1 MTAHHAI
8 LQFPILRSPSCTS
21 VPSPPLHPSP
31 FHPQPG
37 PTRFPRSLPVTR
49 VTGPTPG
56 LALGE
61 RYQLDRELGSGGMA
75 TVYLA
80 FDLRYDR
87 PVAFKLLRRDVTLA
101 IDTERFRRE
110 IATAARLQ
118 HPHICS
124 VYDNGEADGQLWYTM
139 PYVRGETLRERLRRE
154 QRLGVAD
161 ALRITR
167 ECAAALAYA
176 HRAGVVHRD
185 VKPENILLTEDGNAM
200 LADFGIAVPVNR
212 PLADHLTDEGHGVG
226 TPMYMAP
233 EQALAQPA
241 DPRADQYALAA
252 VCYEMLAGR
261 TTHPAST
268 IHAVIAQR
276 VTSTPPEVRTFRP
289 ETPEFVGRALA
300 RALSLDPA
308 DRFPSIADFARALTE
323 PVPRRGWRV
332 PRWAWIALATVSTAA
347 AIALALRQPSS
358 RPAAVP
364 PAVPPAVAAEP
375 GIRLA
380 VLSFENLG
388 DSADAYFADGMADEI
403 RSKLAGLPGLEV
415 IARGSSSQYRGSAKP
430 PAEIARELNVP
441 YLLTGTIR
449 WEKGPKR
456 SRVRVSPELIEAGT
470 GLTRWARPFDA
481 AFTDVFAVQAD
492 IAGQVAGAL
501 HLALTDSARAQLS
514 AVPTTSLDAYSRYLR
529 GRELRSGE
537 SSPEVLRA
545 AITELRQAVR
555 QDTAF
560 VAAWAELAQAQI
572 EVFRQGGLMVADAD
586 SARVSLQRAIALAPT
601 SPDVLGASARYELRV
616 KGDFPSALR
625 DYREALRA
633 APHRSDLLIGAG
645 TVELEL
651 NRWTEAVADLEHAA
665 RLDPRSPDAAVWLG
679 TTYYRLRR
687 YDSARHE
694 LERAQALRPAS
705 LSLAYIRARL
715 AIAQADLP
723 GARRVFR
730 EMERASGPRAVA
742 AYVALR
748 EDLIWALEDDQLLM
762 VTTLTPDDLDGGRA
776 DWALALA
783 EAHRFLGDSARSVAY
798 ADSAVTAYDAM
809 LAGWG
814 NRRDRGQIVATRAL
828 SLALGGR
835 MQEARAAADE
845 AGRLQP
851 LASGLQGPYVTYVR
865 SRIDAMSGDRVSAVA
880 RLRTI
885 LAVPAQ
891 QSRGWFAID
900 RTLAPLHGDPEFEAL
915 LDRP

>member
-1 MTAHHAI
+1 VI
-8 LQFPILRSPSCTS
+8 
-21 VPSPPLHPSP
+21 
-31 FHPQPG
+31 
-37 PTRFPRSLPVTR
+37 R
-49 VTGPTPG
+49 VTGPAPG
-56 LALGE
+56 LALGG

-154 QRLGVAD
+154 QRLEVAD

-185 VKPENILLTEDGNAM
+185 VKPENILLTEDGNSM

-261 TTHPAST
+261 TTHPGAT

-276 VTSTPPEVRTFRP
+276 VTATPPQIRTFRP
-289 ETPEFVGRALA
+289 ETPQSVERALA

-323 PVPRRGWRV
+323 GAPLRARRV

-347 AIALALRQPSS
+347 AIALALRQPSA

-364 PAVPPAVAAEP
+364 SAGVPPAVAADP

-380 VLSFENLG
+380 VLAFENLG

-430 PAEIARELNVP
+430 PAEIARELGVP

-470 GLTRWARPFDA
+470 GITRWGRPFDA
-481 AFTDVFAVQAD
+481 AITDVFAVQAD

-514 AVPTTSLDAYSRYLR
+514 AVPTTSLDAYAHYLR
-529 GRELRSGE
+529 SRELRSGE
-537 SSPEVLRA
+537 STPEVLRA

-616 KGDFPSALR
+616 KGDLPSALR

-651 NRWTEAVADLEHAA
+651 NRWTEAVADLEQAT
-665 RLDPRSPDAAVWLG
+665 RVDPRSPDAAASLG
-679 TTYYRLRR
+679 TAFFRLRR

-694 LERAQALRPAS
+694 FERAQALRPTS
-705 LSLAYIRARL
+705 LSLAYTRARL
-715 AIAQADLP
+715 ATAQADLP

-748 EDLIWALEDDQLLM
+748 EDLIWALEDDQLRM

-776 DWALALA
+776 DWALAVA
-783 EAHRFLGDSARSVAY
+783 EAHHFLGDSARSVAY
-798 ADSAVTAYDAM
+798 ADSAVTAYDTM
-809 LAGWG
+809 LVRWG
-814 NRRDRGQIVATRAL
+814 NRRDRGQIVVTRAL
-828 SLALGGR
+828 ALALAGR
-835 MQEARAAADE
+835 MQEAHAAADE

-851 LASGLQGPYVTYVR
+851 LTSGLQGPYVTYVR
-865 SRIDAMSGDRVSAVA
+865 SRIDAMSGDHLSAVA

-900 RTLAPLHGDPEFEAL
+900 RTLAPLHGDPDFEAL
-915 LDRP
+915 LDQP

>member
-1 MTAHHAI
+1 
-8 LQFPILRSPSCTS
+8 
-21 VPSPPLHPSP
+21 
-31 FHPQPG
+31 
-37 PTRFPRSLPVTR
+37 
-49 VTGPTPG
+49 
-56 LALGE
+56 
-61 RYQLDRELGSGGMA
+61 MA

-185 VKPENILLTEDGNAM
+185 VKPENILLTEDGNSM
-200 LADFGIAVPVNR
+200 LADFGIAVPVDR
-212 PLADHLTDEGHGVG
+212 LLGDHLTDEGHGVG

-261 TTHPAST
+261 TTHPGAT
-268 IHAVIAQR
+268 VHAVIAQR
-276 VTSTPPEVRTFRP
+276 VTATPPEVRTFRP
-289 ETPEFVGRALA
+289 DTPESVERALA
-300 RALSLDPA
+300 RALALDPA

-323 PVPRRGWRV
+323 PAPRRARRV
-332 PRWAWIALATVSTAA
+332 PRWAWIAMATVSTAA
-347 AIALALRQPSS
+347 AIALALRQPSA
-358 RPAAVP
+358 RPAAAPPTTIP
-364 PAVPPAVAAEP
+364 PAVTADP

-380 VLSFENLG
+380 VLAFENLG

-415 IARGSSSQYRGSAKP
+415 IARGSSSQYRGSTKP
-430 PAEIARELNVP
+430 PAEIARELGVP
-441 YLLTGTIR
+441 YLLTGTVR

-470 GLTRWARPFDA
+470 GVTRWARPFDA

-514 AVPTTSLDAYSRYLR
+514 AVPTTSLDAYARYLR
-529 GRELRSGE
+529 SRELRSGE
-537 SSPEVLRA
+537 FTPEVLRA
-545 AITELRQAVR
+545 AIAELSQAVR
-555 QDTAF
+555 QDSGF
-560 VAAWAELAQAQI
+560 VAAWAELAQAQMD
-572 EVFRQGGLMVADAD
+572 VFRQGGLMVSDAD
-586 SARVSLQRAIALAPT
+586 SARVSLRRAIALAPT
-601 SPDVLGASARYELRV
+601 SPDVLAASARYALGV
-616 KGDFPSALR
+616 QGDFPSALR
-625 DYREALRA
+625 DYRQALRA

-645 TVELEL
+645 NVEMEL
-651 NRWTEAVADLEHAA
+651 NRWTEAVADLEHATS
-665 RLDPRSPDAAVWLG
+665 LDPRSPDAALWLG
-679 TTYYRLRR
+679 SAYFRLRR
-687 YDSARHE
+687 YDDARRE
-694 LERAQALRPAS
+694 LERAQALRPGS
-705 LSLAYIRARL
+705 LSLAYGRARL
-715 AIAQADLP
+715 AAARGDLP
-723 GARRVFR
+723 GVRRVFR
-730 EMERASGPRAVA
+730 EMERSSGPRAVA

-748 EDLIWALEDDQLLM
+748 EDLIWALEDDQLRI

-776 DWALALA
+776 DWALAVS

-798 ADSAVTAYDAM
+798 ADTAASAYDVM
-809 LAGWG
+809 LRGWG
-814 NRRDRGQIVATRAL
+814 TRRDRGQIVVTRAL
-828 SLALGGR
+828 ALALGGHVR
-835 MQEARAAADE
+835 EARAAADE

-851 LASGLQGPYVTYVR
+851 LGSGIQSPYVTYAR
-865 SRIDAMSGDRVSAVA
+865 SRVDVLTGDHVSAVA
-880 RLRTI
+880 RLRNI

-891 QSRGWFAID
+891 QSRGWFSID
-900 RTLAPLHGDPEFEAL
+900 RTLAALRGDPDFEAL
-915 LDRP
+915 LNHP

>member
-1 MTAHHAI
+1 
-8 LQFPILRSPSCTS
+8 
-21 VPSPPLHPSP
+21 
-31 FHPQPG
+31 
-37 PTRFPRSLPVTR
+37 
-49 VTGPTPG
+49 VTGPAPG
-56 LALGE
+56 IALGG

-101 IDTERFRRE
+101 IDAERFRRE

-139 PYVRGETLRERLRRE
+139 PYVRGESLRERLRRE
-154 QRLGVAD
+154 QRLGVAE

-185 VKPENILLTEDGNAM
+185 VKPENILLTEDGNSM
-200 LADFGIAVPVNR
+200 LADFGIAVPVDR
-212 PLADHLTDEGHGVG
+212 LRADHLTDEGHGVG

-261 TTHPAST
+261 PTHPGPT

-276 VTSTPPEVRTFRP
+276 VTATPPEVRTFRP
-289 ETPEFVGRALA
+289 DTPTSVGRALA

-308 DRFPSIADFARALTE
+308 DRFPSIADFSRALTE
-323 PVPRRGWRV
+323 PAPRGRARRV
-332 PRWAWIALATVSTAA
+332 PRWAWIGLATISTAA
-347 AIALALRQPSS
+347 AIALALRQPAA
-358 RPAAVP
+358 RPVAAPPPPAAI
-364 PAVPPAVAAEP
+364 PPAVAAEP

-380 VLSFENLG
+380 VLAFENLG

-415 IARGSSSQYRGSAKP
+415 IARGSSTQYRRSGKL
-430 PAEIARELNVP
+430 PAQIAEELGVP
-441 YLLTGTIR
+441 YLLTGTVR

-456 SRVRVSPELIEAGT
+456 SRVRVSPELIEAST
-470 GLTRWARPFDA
+470 GITRWARPFDA
-481 AFTDVFAVQAD
+481 AFTDVFAVQAG

-514 AVPTTSLDAYSRYLR
+514 TVPTTSLDAYARYLR
-529 GRELRSGE
+529 SRELRSGE
-537 SSPEVLRA
+537 FTPEVLRA
-545 AITELRQAVR
+545 AIAELSQAVR
-555 QDTAF
+555 LDTGF
-560 VAAWAELAQAQI
+560 VAAWAELAQAQMD
-572 EVFRQGGLMVADAD
+572 VFRQGGLMVSDAE
-586 SARVSLQRAIALAPT
+586 SAQVSLRRAIALAPA
-601 SPDVLGASARYELRV
+601 SPDALAASARYELGV
-616 KGDFPSALR
+616 EGDFPSALR

-645 TVELEL
+645 TVEMEL
-651 NRWTEAVADLEHAA
+651 SRWTEAVADLEHAA
-665 RLDPRSPDAAVWLG
+665 RLDPRSPDAALWLG
-679 TTYYRLRR
+679 SAYFRLRR
-687 YDSARHE
+687 YDEARRE
-694 LERAQALRPAS
+694 LARAQSLRPAS
-705 LSLAYIRARL
+705 LSLAYSRARL
-715 AIAQADLP
+715 ATAQGDLA
-723 GARRVFR
+723 GVRRVFR
-730 EMERASGPRAVA
+730 EMERSSGPRALA

-748 EDLIWALEDDQLLM
+748 EDLIWALEDDQLRL

-776 DWALALA
+776 DWALALS

-809 LAGWG
+809 LARWG
-814 NRRDRGQIVATRAL
+814 NRRDRGQIVVTRAL
-828 SLALGGR
+828 ALALGGR
-835 MQEARAAADE
+835 VREARAAADE

-851 LASGLQGPYVTYVR
+851 LGSGIQSPYVTYVR
-865 SRIDAMSGDRVSAVA
+865 GRIDLMTGDHVSAVA
-880 RLRTI
+880 RLRNV

-900 RTLAPLHGDPEFEAL
+900 RTLDPLRGDPDFEAL
-915 LDRP
+915 LTHP

>member
-1 MTAHHAI
+1 M
-8 LQFPILRSPSCTS
+8 
-21 VPSPPLHPSP
+21 
-31 FHPQPG
+31 
-37 PTRFPRSLPVTR
+37 
-49 VTGPTPG
+49 TGPAPS
-56 LALGE
+56 LALSG

-154 QRLGVAD
+154 QRLSVAD

-185 VKPENILLTEDGNAM
+185 VKPENILLTEDGNSM

-212 PLADHLTDEGHGVG
+212 VLGDHLTDEGHGVG

-261 TTHPAST
+261 TTHPGAT

-276 VTSTPPEVRTFRP
+276 VTATPPEVRTFRP
-289 ETPEFVGRALA
+289 DTPESVGRALA

-308 DRFPSIADFARALTE
+308 DRFPSIADFARSLTE
-323 PVPRRGWRV
+323 PAPRSRRV
-332 PRWAWIALATVSTAA
+332 PRWAWIAVATVSTLA
-347 AIALALRQPSS
+347 AIGLALRQPSARS
-358 RPAAVP
+358 AAAPSSAIP
-364 PAVPPAVAAEP
+364 PAITAEP

-415 IARGSSSQYRGSAKP
+415 IGRGSSSQYRGSAKP
-430 PAEIARELNVP
+430 PAEIARELAVP

-456 SRVRVSPELIEAGT
+456 SRVRVSPELIDAGT
-470 GLTRWARPFDA
+470 GVTRWARPFDA

-514 AVPTTSLDAYSRYLR
+514 AVPTTSLDAYARYLR
-529 GRELRSGE
+529 SRELRSGE
-537 SSPEVLRA
+537 STPEVLRA
-545 AITELRQAVR
+545 AIVELSQAVR

-572 EVFRQGGLMVADAD
+572 EVFRQGGLIVADAD

-601 SPDVLGASARYELRV
+601 SPDVLAASARYELRV

-625 DYREALRA
+625 SYREALRA

-651 NRWTEAVADLEHAA
+651 NRWTEAVADLEHAT

-679 TTYYRLRR
+679 SAYLRLRR
-687 YDSARHE
+687 YDSAQRE
-694 LERAQALRPAS
+694 LDHAQALRPGS
-705 LSLAYIRARL
+705 LSLAYTRARL
-715 AIAQADLP
+715 AAAQADLA
-723 GARRVFR
+723 GVRRVFL
-730 EMERASGPRAVA
+730 EMESSAGPRAVA

-748 EDLIWALEDDQLLM
+748 EDLIWALEDDQLRM

-776 DWALALA
+776 DWALAVS
-783 EAHRFLGDSARSVAY
+783 EAHRFLGDSARSAAY
-798 ADSAVTAYDAM
+798 ADSAVTAYDIM

-814 NRRDRGQIVATRAL
+814 NRRDRGQIVVTRAL
-828 SLALGGR
+828 ALALGGR
-835 MQEARAAADE
+835 MREARAAADE

-851 LASGLQGPYVTYVR
+851 LTSGLQGPYVTYVR
-865 SRIDAMSGDRVSAVA
+865 SRIDVMTGDNVSAVA

-900 RTLAPLHGDPEFEAL
+900 RTLAPLRGDPDFDAL
-915 LDRP
+915 THP